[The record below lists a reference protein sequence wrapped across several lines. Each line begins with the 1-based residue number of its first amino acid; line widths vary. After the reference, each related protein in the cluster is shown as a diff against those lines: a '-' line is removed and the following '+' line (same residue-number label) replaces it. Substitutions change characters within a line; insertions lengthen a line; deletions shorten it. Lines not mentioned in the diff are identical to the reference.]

1 MCDMEK
7 TLEMHLKDFREQI
20 IQEIEKACYF
30 LPEEKMSNIAS
41 GKPSAYI
48 EGITNGRNQAIEIIR
63 GSNVNG

>member
-7 TLEMHLKDFREQI
+7 TLQIHIQEFREKI
-20 IQEIEKACYF
+20 AQEIEKACYF
-30 LPEEKMSNIAS
+30 IPNEKMRDTGS

-63 GSNVNG
+63 GNNVNG